1 MQVIN
6 LENKDKTRSS
16 FITDLT
22 ERRRV
27 EEALRE
33 KEEELLKL
41 IEIAGNSLWETDEK
55 GVYTYVSPK
64 IRDILGY
71 TPEEVIGKSR
81 FDFMPPDEAAR
92 VAEIFGPIAAAQEPF
107 SFLENINLHKDGH
120 EVILET
126 SGIPIFDKNG
136 LFRGYRGINRDIT
149 KRKRAEAE
157 LQRAKEAAE
166 AANRAKS
173 EFLANMSHEI
183 RTPMN
188 SIIGTID
195 LLLDTPL
202 NNEQRDFI
210 EIIHY
215 SARALLNVINDILD
229 YSKMEAGKM
238 TLEVID
244 FALLSVVES
253 TAEIVAVKLRAREK
267 DLSLLTF
274 VDPGI
279 PPLLRGDPGRLRQI
293 LLNLTSNAVKFT
305 KRGEVVLRATLAA
318 EDDTHV
324 TVRFEVSDTGIG
336 LSEEDRKKLFQPF
349 VQVDGSTTRKY
360 GGTGLGLSICKRLV
374 ELMGGEIGVESEAG
388 KGSTFWFTVRFERSA
403 AAAELPAPRA
413 DLQGLRVLVADGSA
427 TEREILCSYLL
438 AWGVEGDS
446 AASGEEALAV
456 LRRAAATGDPYDA
469 AILDLALPGID
480 GFELARII
488 QSDPAIA
495 ATRLILL
502 ASLHKKGQN
511 GPALQAGFTA
521 CLTRPVRRVQLFDR
535 LAAVVDR
542 PGLLTGALKPHSS
555 QPAPGSMTASALAPG
570 TGWPILLVEDNP
582 INQQV
587 TLLQLKKLGFTAHAV
602 ANGRE
607 AVEAVLST
615 PYALVLMDCQMPEM
629 DGFDATR
636 AIRQA
641 EPYLGRHIPI
651 VALTAHALQGDQDQC
666 LSAGMDDYIS
676 KPVNLEELRAVLE
689 RWLPPSKAAQDKTP
703 AATSAVPGSSELK
716 AVDAG
721 VLEGLRKL
729 QVEDGP
735 DIVSQLIDIYLS
747 DTPPRLAALRQAIA
761 EKDAFALFQAA
772 HSLKSSSGNIGALTL
787 AAICRELES
796 MGRAGVIEGAAEKVA
811 RVEAEYAKV
820 CMALSAVRRK
830 GEKA

>member
-1 MQVIN
+1 M
-6 LENKDKTRSS
+6 ENKDKTRSS
-16 FITDLT
+16 LITDLT
-22 ERRRV
+22 ERQRA

-33 KEEELLKL
+33 SEEKFRQL
-41 IEIAGNSLWETDEK
+41 IEIASNSLWETDEK

-92 VAEIFGPIAAAQEPF
+92 VAKIFGPIDAAQEPF

-253 TAEIVAVKLRAREK
+253 TAEIMAVKLRAREK

-279 PPLLRGDPGRLRQI
+279 PPLLRGNPGRLRQI

-374 ELMGGEIGVESEAG
+374 ELMGGEISVESEAG
-388 KGSTFWFTVRFERSA
+388 KGSTFWFTVRFEQSA
-403 AAAELPAPRA
+403 AAAELPA
-413 DLQGLRVLVADGSA
+413 V
-427 TEREILCSYLL
+427 
-438 AWGVEGDS
+438 
-446 AASGEEALAV
+446 
-456 LRRAAATGDPYDA
+456 
-469 AILDLALPGID
+469 
-480 GFELARII
+480 
-488 QSDPAIA
+488 
-495 ATRLILL
+495 
-502 ASLHKKGQN
+502 
-511 GPALQAGFTA
+511 
-521 CLTRPVRRVQLFDR
+521 
-535 LAAVVDR
+535 
-542 PGLLTGALKPHSS
+542 
-555 QPAPGSMTASALAPG
+555 
-570 TGWPILLVEDNP
+570 
-582 INQQV
+582 
-587 TLLQLKKLGFTAHAV
+587 
-602 ANGRE
+602 
-607 AVEAVLST
+607 
-615 PYALVLMDCQMPEM
+615 PE
-629 DGFDATR
+629 
-636 AIRQA
+636 
-641 EPYLGRHIPI
+641 
-651 VALTAHALQGDQDQC
+651 
-666 LSAGMDDYIS
+666 
-676 KPVNLEELRAVLE
+676 
-689 RWLPPSKAAQDKTP
+689 
-703 AATSAVPGSSELK
+703 SSEPE

-747 DTPPRLAALRQAIA
+747 DTPPRLAVLRQAVA
-761 EKDAFALFQAA
+761 EKDTSALFQAA
-772 HSLKSSSGNIGALTL
+772 HSLKSSSANIGALRL
-787 AAICRELES
+787 AAICRDLES
-796 MGRAGVIEGAAEKVA
+796 MGRAGAIEGAAEKAV
-811 RVEAEYAKV
+811 RVEAEYARV
-820 CMALSAVRRK
+820 CMALSAVRQK